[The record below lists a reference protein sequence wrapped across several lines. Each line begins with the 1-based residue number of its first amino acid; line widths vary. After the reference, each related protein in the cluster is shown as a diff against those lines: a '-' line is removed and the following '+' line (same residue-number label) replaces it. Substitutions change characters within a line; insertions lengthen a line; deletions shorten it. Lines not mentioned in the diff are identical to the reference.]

1 MMKAN
6 LRIIDNFY
14 NGGTLIRP
22 RGDVLIN
29 QSVLYRKFLRC
40 LETIFIYNTNVLD
53 IKFMN
58 EIVLM

>member
-40 LETIFIYNTNVLD
+40 LETIFICNTNVLD